1 MKHFFALRYTVGLSK
16 SQQKTYRQGLIA
28 SSYIEDDC
36 TVAYEVKYSF
46 FFGSG
51 VYTGLYKCGSGL
63 CFFKGY
69 VWPKS
74 LCNKNLIYKQS
85 PTI

>member
-36 TVAYEVKYSF
+36 TVACEVKYSF
-46 FFGSG
+46 FWQW
-51 VYTGLYKCGSGL
+51 GLY
-63 CFFKGY
+63 
-69 VWPKS
+69 
-74 LCNKNLIYKQS
+74 
-85 PTI
+85 